1 MPVWV
6 LWVRPLRLSTHAAIL
21 AHTRRHG
28 MRQLQHLPQ
37 LPQIVISYSNGR
49 AGGFAVRA
57 DAHLCGPWAVE
68 PVSQFTLTKS
78 PLPADFD
85 RGDFLA
91 LRPKANRARG
101 YAQPFR

>member
-1 MPVWV
+1 MSLLDSRFSVSFGLRVLNCARMPVWV
-6 LWVRPLRLSTHAAIL
+6 FWVRPLRLSTHAAIL

-78 PLPADFD
+78 P
-85 RGDFLA
+85 
-91 LRPKANRARG
+91 
-101 YAQPFR
+101 